1 MYYYTQLKK
10 NFKYFK
16 TKVHAH
22 GKNLGNIKGYE
33 NNSFPAHKESLLFKK
48 FFFRFHF
55 LFLFF

>member
-22 GKNLGNIKGYE
+22 GKNLGNLKGYE
-33 NNSFPAHKESLLFKK
+33 NNSFPALKELLLFYN
-48 FFFRFHF
+48 
-55 LFLFF
+55 LFFN

>member
-16 TKVHAH
+16 TKVRAH

-33 NNSFPAHKESLLFKK
+33 NNSFPALKELLLFYN
-48 FFFRFHF
+48 
-55 LFLFF
+55 LFFN